1 MTLKWKIPCSWTYP
15 SPPQPPCLTDPH
27 VIHPLEG
34 RHWCYWWSARKIL
47 SLKEKK
53 KEILR
58 NIIFPLRSHLVKLGI
73 WPLAFWQIYGM
84 SQTSGATLQS
94 TRRRRGEPKSGNSIL
109 REGEWLAWLV
119 RVLLVG
125 DWSLIISFFKPVL
138 KLNMYPICM
147 NARGS
152 VLVMLIFNCTRV
164 IVRSFAFLDHFPQYL
179 HANICR

>member
-58 NIIFPLRSHLVKLGI
+58 NIIFPLRSHFVKLILDFLANI
-73 WPLAFWQIYGM
+73 WHGSNIRSNSAIDATAARRAQVRQQYSQRGRMAGM
-84 SQTSGATLQS
+84 AGQS
-94 TRRRRGEPKSGNSIL
+94 IAGG
-109 REGEWLAWLV
+109 
-119 RVLLVG
+119 
-125 DWSLIISFFKPVL
+125 WSLIISFFKPVL

-152 VLVMLIFNCTRV
+152 VLVMFIFNCTRV
-164 IVRSFAFLDHFPQYL
+164 MWDPLPFWTISLNTFTLTYV
-179 HANICR
+179 CR